1 MKITREELQRL
12 IKESIRQ
19 QRSMLLEYPNN
30 PEEHPYNYEDSE
42 GKDDDDKEGL
52 MAKKELF
59 HISQKAT
66 QLHDILMDD
75 EELAPW
81 VQSKITKAAAMV
93 SSVFDHM
100 MYEKHPG
107 HVKE

>member
-1 MKITREELQRL
+1 MKITRESLQDL
-12 IKESIRQ
+12 IKESI
-19 QRSMLLEYPNN
+19 QRRRSILLEFPSN
-30 PEEHPYNYEDSE
+30 PEDRSYR
-42 GKDDDDKEGL
+42 KDDDDHEGQ

-59 HISQKAT
+59 HMSQKAQ

-75 EELAPW
+75 EELEPW
-81 VQSKITKAAAMV
+81 VQSKITKAAAMMA
-93 SSVFDHM
+93 SVFDHM

>member
-1 MKITREELQRL
+1 MKITRKELQSL
-12 IKESIRQ
+12 IQEALNQRQSI
-19 QRSMLLEYPNN
+19 LLEAPQN
-30 PEEHPYNYEDSE
+30 PEERPYEKDPDGSE
-42 GKDDDDKEGL
+42 GN
-52 MAKKELF
+52 MAKRDLF
-59 HISQKAT
+59 HLGQKAQ

-75 EELAPW
+75 ESLEPW
-81 VQSKITKAAAMV
+81 VQAKITKAASMM